1 MFVMKLFYVI
11 VFCFCSLFV
20 FTQDISCNV
29 RVVSNQI
36 QISDRSI
43 FNNLQESIDDFLNN
57 TKWTDD
63 VIAPEE
69 RLEFSFLINITNR
82 ISTDQFVATLQIQS
96 IRPVYNTSYYTTLF
110 NFVDEDFKF
119 KYIDQQVLEYNENTY
134 ISNLTSVLAYYVY
147 LMLGLD
153 YSSFEF
159 GGGDKYYLKA
169 KNIVNNSQSSPER
182 GWKAYESDKN
192 RYWIVEYLLDSKYS
206 ECKQLMYDY
215 HRKGLDVMFDD
226 VEKGRIAIFDSL
238 EELQKLKRKNPG
250 LFLIQM
256 FFDAKSD
263 EIVNIYSQAFPDE
276 QSKVV
281 ILLNDLDPSN
291 SNKYQN
297 ITKTNMKE

>member
-1 MFVMKLFYVI
+1 MMR
-11 VFCFCSLFV
+11 FCFTIILVFFFSSL

-36 QISDRSI
+36 QISDRTI

-63 VIAPEE
+63 VLAAEE

-82 ISTDQFVATLQIQS
+82 ISTDQFTATIQVQS

-110 NFVDEDFKF
+110 NFLDEDFKF
-119 KYIDQQVLEYNENTY
+119 KYIDQQVLEYNENVY
-134 ISNLTSVLAYYVY
+134 LSNLTSVLSYYVY

-153 YSSFEF
+153 YCTFELN
-159 GGGDKYYLKA
+159 GGNKYFLKA
-169 KNIVNNSQSSPER
+169 KNIVNNAQSSPEK

-192 RYWIVEYLLDSKYS
+192 RYWIVEYLLDSRYS
-206 ECKQLMYDY
+206 EYTQLLYDY
-215 HRKGLDVMFDD
+215 HRVGLDVMFDD
-226 VEKGRIAIFDSL
+226 VEKGRISIYTSL
-238 EELQKLKRKNPG
+238 EALQKLKRKNPG

-263 EIVNIYSQAFPDE
+263 EIINIYSQAFPDE
-276 QSKVV
+276 QSKV
-281 ILLNDLDPSN
+281 INLLGDLDPSN

-297 ITKTNMKE
+297 IVKTNLKD